1 MTSNSQ
7 NKPMNV
13 DLRQLRSFVT
23 IVRCGNFT
31 RAAQQLGVSQPAL
44 SLSLRQLE
52 SALGLRLLDRTTRSI
67 GLTADG
73 LRLLPTA
80 ERLLM
85 DFEAAIRDVKEA
97 AAERRSMLTVACL
110 PSLAVRVLPEAITRF
125 QKEFPAVSI
134 QIRDG
139 TAAAVLRAV
148 RQAEADIGMSSYWQ
162 AQPDLEFRPIAEDR
176 FVLVCPAAHRLAQRS
191 HVTWSVLKN
200 ESFLMLTPDTS
211 MRRLLDDT
219 FGDFSTIVQP
229 AFEVGSWAT
238 LCGLLEAGL
247 GITALPDLAVP
258 MVDSRTLVQVPLV
271 EPVIKRNIGIV
282 TRIGSEMTVAAR
294 AFLNVLDSVLA
305 QSSHRL
311 PRRHKQRA

>member
-1 MTSNSQ
+1 
-7 NKPMNV
+7 MNV

-85 DFEAAIRDVKEA
+85 DFDAAIKDVKEA
-97 AAERRSMLTVACL
+97 AAERRAMLTVACL
-110 PSLAVRVLPEAITRF
+110 PSLAVRVLPEAITKF
-125 QKEFPAVSI
+125 QKQCPEVAI

-139 TAAAVLRAV
+139 TAAAVMRAV
-148 RQAEADIGMSSYWQ
+148 RQADADIGMSSYWQ

-176 FVLVCPAAHRLAQRS
+176 FVLVCPAGHRLAQRS
-191 HVTWSVLKN
+191 QVTWSVLKN

-211 MRRLLDDT
+211 MRRLLDDS
-219 FGDFSTIVQP
+219 FGDFSSIVRP

-271 EPVIKRNIGIV
+271 DPVITRDIGIV
-282 TRIGSEMTVAAR
+282 TRNGSELTSAAK
-294 AFLNVLDSVLA
+294 AFLDVLDGVLGQTA
-305 QSSHRL
+305 HRL
-311 PRRHKQRA
+311 SRRQRRRA

>member
-52 SALGLRLLDRTTRSI
+52 LALGLRLLDRTTRSI

-125 QKEFPAVSI
+125 QKDI
-134 QIRDG
+134 QPSPSRFA
-139 TAAAVLRAV
+139 TAR
-148 RQAEADIGMSSYWQ
+148 
-162 AQPDLEFRPIAEDR
+162 
-176 FVLVCPAAHRLAQRS
+176 
-191 HVTWSVLKN
+191 
-200 ESFLMLTPDTS
+200 
-211 MRRLLDDT
+211 RRLY
-219 FGDFSTIVQP
+219 
-229 AFEVGSWAT
+229 
-238 LCGLLEAGL
+238 C
-247 GITALPDLAVP
+247 
-258 MVDSRTLVQVPLV
+258 
-271 EPVIKRNIGIV
+271 
-282 TRIGSEMTVAAR
+282 AR
-294 AFLNVLDSVLA
+294 YARPTPISA
-305 QSSHRL
+305 
-311 PRRHKQRA
+311 